1 MHKPAIP
8 NGREHDRKRKIE
20 AQNAGTHT
28 AVRER
33 DRMSRPKSYIV
44 EDPAILAKRNFAF
57 GAAIEII
64 KN

>member
-1 MHKPAIP
+1 MHEPAIP
-8 NGREHDRKRKIE
+8 NRCKHDRKREIE
-20 AQNAGTHT
+20 TENGGTHT